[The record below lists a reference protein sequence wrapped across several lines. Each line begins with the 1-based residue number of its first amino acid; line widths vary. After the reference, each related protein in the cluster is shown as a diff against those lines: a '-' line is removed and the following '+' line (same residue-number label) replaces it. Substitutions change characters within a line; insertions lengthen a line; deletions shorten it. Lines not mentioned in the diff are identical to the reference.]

1 MSLSGVELLVSAHT
15 AVTDAVRHGVKL
27 KSSRYFVWQ
36 EDGSHD
42 LIADGRHAE
51 KAMTGTTDLFTRQE
65 FDPWK
70 EQFERSLDAHGICL
84 GLNSVQYEPE
94 TGYWHYEWTW
104 EV

>member
-1 MSLSGVELLVSAHT
+1 MSHNGIKRLVAAHT
-15 AVTDAVRHGVKL
+15 AVTDAVSHGARM

-42 LIADGRHAE
+42 LIADGRHVE
-51 KAMTGTTDLFTRQE
+51 KTMTGTTDLFTRQE

-70 EQFERSLDAHGICL
+70 DQFERSLDAHGICW

>member
-1 MSLSGVELLVSAHT
+1 MSQNGIKRLVSAHT
-15 AVTDAVRHGVKL
+15 AVTDAVSHGARM

-42 LIADGRHAE
+42 LIADGRHVE

-65 FDPWK
+65 VDPCN
-70 EQFERSLDAHGICL
+70 EQFERSLDAHGICW
-84 GLNSVQYEPE
+84 GLYSVQYEPE